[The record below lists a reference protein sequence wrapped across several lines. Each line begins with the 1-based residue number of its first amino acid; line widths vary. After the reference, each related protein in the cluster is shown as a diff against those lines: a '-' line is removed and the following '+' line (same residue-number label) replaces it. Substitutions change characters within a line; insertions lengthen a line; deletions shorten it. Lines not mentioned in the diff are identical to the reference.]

1 MTLKQVKSVLSK
13 VTFVKSCIDFGW
25 KWEVK
30 ESYEKDSVVNGFFI
44 RTTFRRPDINTGE
57 IGEGFG
63 RWMFFPKNCS
73 EDCVVKTA
81 WVCCE
86 LIVKHE
92 LLESFLYEG
101 NKIFDP
107 HKSLEELSYTK
118 EIKVSLLQIQK
129 SNLKKKLEKA

>member
-1 MTLKQVKSVLSK
+1 MTLKQVKSVLAK

-25 KWEVK
+25 KWQAK
-30 ESYEKDSVVNGFFI
+30 ETKEGFLI
-44 RTTFRRPDINTGE
+44 RTTFRRPDINSGE

-63 RWMFFPKNCS
+63 RWMFFSHDCS

-92 LLESFLYEG
+92 LLESFLFSG

-118 EIKVSLLQIQK
+118 NKIEKV
-129 SNLKKKLEKA
+129 